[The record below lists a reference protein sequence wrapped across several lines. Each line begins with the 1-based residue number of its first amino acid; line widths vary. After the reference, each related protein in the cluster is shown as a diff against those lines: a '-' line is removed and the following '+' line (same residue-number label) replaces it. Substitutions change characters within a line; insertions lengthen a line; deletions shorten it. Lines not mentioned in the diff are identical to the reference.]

1 MQYFLQQ
8 VDSYDILN
16 NQNNIMQKGDKRGMN
31 IMKKSFARIDF
42 NDYYI
47 TNECNR
53 VIEYAQRNGHIKGV
67 NDTFNQIQNIQNE
80 YLGKMKKF
88 IDDEFERENNL
99 YSRLEKIHFCKIMCR
114 FAVIVTFILFIF
126 QGKLPHNL
134 FMDLVFLLAIV
145 VFLGGIFMWL
155 ITKVIEM
162 VFRNRY
168 ITYVKNIET
177 QINNING
184 IYYNALNGIYNN
196 IDSLYLNS
204 LEPALRETVLMR
216 RDQERQHK
224 ERLKMMQTQI
234 ENQQRIEQE
243 QKLARERQEELLEI
257 ERERERRYK
266 GY

>member
-1 MQYFLQQ
+1 
-8 VDSYDILN
+8 
-16 NQNNIMQKGDKRGMN
+16 MN
-31 IMKKSFARIDF
+31 IMKKSFTRIDF

-67 NDTFNQIQNIQNE
+67 NNAFNQIQSIQNE

-88 IDDEFERENNL
+88 IDDEINHETNL
-99 YSRLEKIHFCKIMCR
+99 YTRLEKIHFCKVLCR
-114 FAVIVTFILFIF
+114 FAVIATFILFIF

-145 VFLGGIFMWL
+145 VFLGGIFIWL

-168 ITYVKNIET
+168 ITYMKNIEI

-196 IDSLYLNS
+196 IDVLYLNS

-216 RDQERQHK
+216 RDQERQHQ